1 MKIAIM
7 QPYFLPYIGY
17 FQLMNAVDEFV
28 IYDNIQYTKKGWIN
42 RNRILVNGQ
51 DSYITLPLKSDSDYL
66 NIVDRILSDSWQSEK
81 LKLLNRIKSSY
92 LKAPYF
98 ETVFPLISTVVLFED
113 HNLFR
118 FIENSLL
125 VVKNYLNISTP
136 LITSSKLDIDSSL
149 KSEKKV
155 ISISQSRSA
164 SMYINPIGGVELYSQ
179 SNFRDAGIQLHFL
192 KTDPIVYKQFQNE
205 FIPFLS
211 IVDVMMFNS
220 QESVKHYL
228 GNYSLQ

>member
-1 MKIAIM
+1 M
-7 QPYFLPYIGY
+7 QPYFFPYIGY
-17 FQLMNAVDEFV
+17 FQLMNAADEFV

-51 DSYITLPLKSDSDYL
+51 DSYITLPLKSDSDFL
-66 NIVDRILSDSWQSEK
+66 NIVDRTLSDSWQSEK

-98 ETVFPLISTVVLFED
+98 ENVFPLITSVILFED

-125 VVKNYLNISTP
+125 VIKNYLDISTL

-149 KSEKKV
+149 KSENKV

-164 SMYINPIGGVELYSQ
+164 SMYINLIGGVELYSQ
-179 SNFRDAGIQLHFL
+179 INFRDAGIQLHFL
-192 KTDPIVYKQFQNE
+192 KTDPIVYNQFQNE

-211 IVDVMMFNS
+211 IVDVLMFNS
-220 QESVKHYL
+220 QETVKRYL
-228 GNYSLQ
+228 GDYSLL